1 MGAKNRNNKPKFID
15 LFAGCGGFSLG
26 FLNAGFE
33 GIFAIEKSAMAFETL
48 SHNLLDNPSLSY
60 NWPEW
65 LNIEPI
71 ACEDLIENYKDE
83 LLNLTGSIDVIIG
96 GPPCQG
102 FSTAGR
108 RDPGDPRNQLT
119 EQYLKIVGVLQPKIV
134 AIENVIG
141 MTYSFDDINAN
152 LSNNLDA
159 STKSYSDL
167 IVESLSE
174 LGYSTSTSII
184 DTSRYGVPQNRRR
197 HIIIG
202 VKESIVLRP
211 YNISEMLEG
220 IRLDFLK
227 SKGLAQDEKVS
238 AGDAISDL
246 ETNKHKL
253 INNEDSGIKGFF
265 EIDYNLDQQLNSYQA
280 LMRRNHSKSPNSLR
294 LPNHKPKTLQKFK
307 VIQKEC
313 RPGHVL
319 SAKKRAELE
328 IKKHTI
334 SVLDRCKPAPTVTT
348 LPDDILHYSEPRIL
362 TVREMAR
369 LQSFPDW
376 FEFKGKYTTG
386 GSKRKIETPRYTQVG
401 NAVPPLFSEA
411 LAIALKKLI

>member
-334 SVLDRCKPAPTVTT
+334 SVLDRCKPALTVTT